1 MRSAMLLFILLIS
14 PVAMAHKKWFYDASP
29 YPLRWDLF
37 WRPLPLTIT
46 LLVLLVTAGAAF
58 LQHKRAGRGFLPTPT
73 ALGATPE
80 RLSKIYALMP
90 AFLAVHLAVPL
101 LINGVH
107 TQLFSPNND
116 LPVTF
121 LGLLQIS
128 VALAF
133 FYGGFTRVAA
143 LALAALWA
151 LGALLLGLQPMLEN
165 AHYLGYAGFF
175 YLAGRGPLSVDRL
188 MLPRLEPSPELM
200 RHALSALRIGAGV
213 SLIVV
218 AFNEKLANLPFAEA
232 FIRAYPLNFTSEL
245 MFPFS
250 LTDEFFL
257 VSAGGTE
264 LLIGLFLVL
273 NIFTREIVVVAW
285 LFFNLT
291 LTIFNATELINHL
304 PFFGVMAM
312 LLVWSPER
320 ETKALWVKGLSE
332 SLLPVIRGGRAEVS
346 PLSEVTHQ
354 RAK

>member
-1 MRSAMLLFILLIS
+1 MRLITVIMVLLVS
-14 PVAMAHKKWFYDASP
+14 PVAVAHKKWFYDAAP

-37 WRPLPLTIT
+37 RQPLPLSIT
-46 LLVLLVTAGAAF
+46 LLVLLVTVGAAF
-58 LQHKRAGRGFLPTPT
+58 FQHKRAGRGFLPTPT

-80 RLSKIYALMP
+80 RLSTIYALMP
-90 AFLAVHLAVPL
+90 AFLAVHIAVPL

-107 TQLFSPNND
+107 TQLFSPNNN

-121 LGLLQIS
+121 LGLLQLSI
-128 VALAF
+128 ALAF
-133 FYGGFTRVAA
+133 FYGGFTRIAA

-151 LGALLLGLQPMLEN
+151 LGVLLLGFGPMLEN

-175 YLAGRGPLSVDRL
+175 YLAGRGPLSVDRM
-188 MLPRLEPSPELM
+188 MLPRLEPSAALM
-200 RHALSALRIGAGV
+200 CHAVSALRIGTGV

-257 VSAGGTE
+257 ISAGGME
-264 LLIGLFLVL
+264 LLIGLFLL
-273 NIFTREIVVVAW
+273 FNIFTREVIVVAW

-291 LTIFNATELINHL
+291 LTIFDATELINHL
-304 PFFGVMAM
+304 PFFGVMAL
-312 LLVWSPER
+312 LLVWAPEP
-320 ETKALWVKGLSE
+320 ETKTLWVNGLSE
-332 SLLPVIRGGRAEVS
+332 RMLPIRGRAAPVVS
-346 PLSEVTHQ
+346 HPDP
-354 RAK
+354 

>member
-1 MRSAMLLFILLIS
+1 
-14 PVAMAHKKWFYDASP
+14 MAHKKWFYDAEP
-29 YPLRWDLF
+29 YPVRWDLF
-37 WRPLPLTIT
+37 RQPLPLTIT
-46 LLVLLVTAGAAF
+46 LLVLLVTGGAAF
-58 LQHKRAGRGFLPTPT
+58 FQHKRAGRGFLPTPT

-90 AFLAVHLAVPL
+90 AFLAVHVAVPL

-121 LGLLQIS
+121 LGLLQLSI
-128 VALAF
+128 ALAF

-143 LALAALWA
+143 LALAVLWA
-151 LGALLLGLQPMLEN
+151 LGALILGFGPMLEN

-175 YLAGRGPLSVDRL
+175 YLAGRGPLSVDRM

-200 RHALSALRIGAGV
+200 GHAVNALRIGTGV
-213 SLIVV
+213 SLVVV

-232 FIRAYPLNFTSEL
+232 FISAYPLNFTSEL

-257 VSAGGTE
+257 ISAGGME
-264 LLIGLFLVL
+264 LLIGLFLL
-273 NIFTREIVVVAW
+273 FNIFTREIIVVAW

-312 LLVWSPER
+312 LLVWSPKP
-320 ETKALWVKGLSE
+320 ETKVLWIKGLSK
-332 SLLPVIRGGRAEVS
+332 SLLPISRRGSRGASLVAS
-346 PLSEVTHQ
+346 NPD
-354 RAK
+354 A

>member
-1 MRSAMLLFILLIS
+1 
-14 PVAMAHKKWFYDASP
+14 MAHKKWFYDAEP
-29 YPLRWDLF
+29 YPVRWDLF
-37 WRPLPLTIT
+37 RQPLPLTIT

-58 LQHKRAGRGFLPTPT
+58 FQHKRAGRGFLPTPT

-90 AFLAVHLAVPL
+90 AFLAVHVAVPL

-121 LGLLQIS
+121 LGLLQLSI
-128 VALAF
+128 ALAF

-143 LALAALWA
+143 LALAVLWA
-151 LGALLLGLQPMLEN
+151 LGALILGFGPMLEN

-175 YLAGRGPLSVDRL
+175 YLAGRGPLSVDRM

-200 RHALSALRIGAGV
+200 GHAVSALRIGTGV

-232 FIRAYPLNFTSEL
+232 FISAYPLNFTSEL

-250 LTDEFFL
+250 LTDKFFL
-257 VSAGGTE
+257 VSAGGME
-264 LLIGLFLVL
+264 LLIGLFLL
-273 NIFTREIVVVAW
+273 FNIFTREVIVVAW

-291 LTIFNATELINHL
+291 LTIFNAVELINHL

-312 LLVWSPER
+312 LLVWSPEP
-320 ETKALWVKGLSE
+320 ETKVLWVKGLSQ
-332 SLLPVIRGGRAEVS
+332 SFSPITKRSRASANLLAEGS
-346 PLSEVTHQ
+346 RHIAEQ
-354 RAK
+354 KA